1 MRERFSGWKHSIQG
15 KLLAYFTVLFLLV
28 IGSMTVFYRILINNI
43 QETATESVKNT
54 IRQVNID
61 TNRILKN
68 ALKQAEQLA
77 RDVEIQATLRE
88 PLPETERE
96 LYGQRVRYN
105 YILYDKNRLLEDI
118 NGIFVIGD
126 NGAIYRSTRYG
137 LRENVFR
144 GKDWYRKVMKTGEVL
159 WNPPHKGSDIVNN
172 LDVPTISVVVPIK
185 DRASTRIL
193 GVVVA
198 EILTEQLK
206 QIEESGLVFEGTT
219 YILDENNEI
228 IYTSS
233 DTSLEETEAISKAVA
248 QSAIASDTWTKD
260 IKINGGKYL
269 VSVAELSDSGWKI
282 MGLISYAEMY
292 AKAEILRT
300 SMIIVI
306 SAFAVIAIAFAV
318 VGSNQISKPIREI
331 RTTMKKVEKGDFSV
345 YVDYAGKDEVGEL
358 ARSFNH
364 MVRKI
369 NQLMEQEQENQKKLR
384 QAEFK
389 ALQSQINPHFL
400 YNTLD
405 SITWMARMNRLEKLE
420 EMIMALTSFLRI
432 GLSRGRSE
440 ITLKEELEHVEN
452 YVVIQKIRYSRLLN
466 YEVDAP
472 EELKNYSVIKMILQ
486 PLIENALYHGI
497 KEKGEPGIIQVTMR
511 PTEKDI
517 IITVS
522 DNGMG
527 MTPERLQEI
536 ESMMEQGIDFNPNAY
551 GIINVHKRIQ
561 TSYGKEYG
569 LHFESEYKAGTRVY
583 VTIPRKGDGEFAEN
597 HHS

>member
-28 IGSMTVFYRILINNI
+28 IGSMTVFYRISINNI
-43 QETATESVKNT
+43 HETATESVKNT
-54 IRQVNID
+54 IRQVNVD
-61 TNRILKN
+61 TDRIFSN
-68 ALKQAEQLA
+68 ALEQAEQLA
-77 RDVEIQATLRE
+77 RDAEIQATLRE
-88 PLPETERE
+88 SLPETEKE
-96 LYGQRVRYN
+96 LYRQRVRYN
-105 YILYDKNRLLEDI
+105 YILYDRNRLLEDI
-118 NGIFVIGD
+118 NGIFVIGN
-126 NGAIYRSTRYG
+126 NGAIYRSTKYG
-137 LRENVFR
+137 LRGNNFR
-144 GKDWYRKVMKTGEVL
+144 GKDWYRKVMQTGEVL
-159 WNPPHKGSDIVNN
+159 WNPPHMGSDIVNN

-185 DRASTRIL
+185 DRASTRTL

-206 QIEESGLVFEGTT
+206 QVEESGLVFEGTT

-233 DTSLEETEAISKAVA
+233 DTSLKETGEISKAVA

-306 SAFAVIAIAFAV
+306 GVFAIIAIVFAV

-345 YVDYAGKDEVGEL
+345 HVDYAGKDEVGEL

-364 MVRKI
+364 MVRRI
-369 NQLMEQEQENQKKLR
+369 NQLMEREQENQKKLR

-432 GLSRGRSE
+432 GLNRGRSE
-440 ITLKEELEHVEN
+440 ITLREELEHVEN

-466 YEVDAP
+466 YEADVP
-472 EELKNYSVIKMILQ
+472 EELKNYNVIKMILQ

-497 KEKGEPGIIQVTMR
+497 KEKGEPGIIKVAIR
-511 PTEKDI
+511 STEKDI
-517 IITVS
+517 FITVS
-522 DNGMG
+522 DDGMG
-527 MTPERLQEI
+527 MTPERLQEV

-569 LHFESEYKAGTRVY
+569 LHFESEYKAGTQVY
-583 VTIPRKGDGEFAEN
+583 VILPKKGGKEFAEN